1 MNSADATLRAR
12 VCVHACAYLFV
23 CVCVRV
29 YVRLNVKAHARCIY
43 QPLGLR
49 WGVCVCVHACLF
61 VHVCVCVCAGSRER
75 WLLAAEQL
83 SVTEAAPLPITILHQ
98 PWIPAGQ

>member
-49 WGVCVCVHACLF
+49 WGVCVCVCVHACLF
-61 VHVCVCVCAGSRER
+61 VHVCVCVCVQEAVSDGCS
-75 WLLAAEQL
+75 LPSSSL
-83 SVTEAAPLPITILHQ
+83 SLKQRLYQ
-98 PWIPAGQ
+98 

>member
-23 CVCVRV
+23 CVCACV

-43 QPLGLR
+43 QPLRLQ
-49 WGVCVCVHACLF
+49 WGVCVCACVHACLF
-61 VHVCVCVCAGSRER
+61 VHVCVCVQEAVSDGCS
-75 WLLAAEQL
+75 LPSSSL
-83 SVTEAAPLPITILHQ
+83 SLKQRLYQ
-98 PWIPAGQ
+98 